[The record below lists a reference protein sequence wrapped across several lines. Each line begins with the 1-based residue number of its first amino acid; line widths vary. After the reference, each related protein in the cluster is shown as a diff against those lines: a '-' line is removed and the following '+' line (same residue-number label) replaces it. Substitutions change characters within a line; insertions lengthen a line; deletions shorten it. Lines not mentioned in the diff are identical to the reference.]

1 MPVSGGSDMSAD
13 VVIVGSGMAGLT
25 CAGLLRD
32 AGLSVLVLDKGR
44 GVGGRMATRRVS
56 LPAAELRFDHGA
68 QYLDADG
75 AGLSSLFRRYPAA
88 IGDWAD
94 ESGNAHV
101 VGQPGMSSLPRA
113 MADGIALRQGVEV
126 TGLRHTAEGWAIN
139 TADDS
144 IIAPHVAL
152 TVPAP
157 QAAALLAD
165 DPLGDRIGTVGMAPS
180 LVLMAAFPA
189 TSPRP
194 FVSLRQSDAAL
205 AWIAQDS
212 SKPGRP
218 ADAVTWVAHAST
230 EWSLAHLEHS
240 KEEIAAAMLPLLC
253 EAIGARAG
261 DALYTAGHR
270 WRYAQVTNPLG
281 QPFLRHPGGRLHLGG
296 DWCLG
301 RKVEHAVASGAAMAR
316 DILGQRDV
324 A

>member
-1 MPVSGGSDMSAD
+1 MSAD
-13 VVIVGSGMAGLT
+13 VVIIGSGMAGLT
-25 CAGLLRD
+25 CADLLRD
-32 AGLSVLVLDKGR
+32 AGVSVLVLDKGR

-56 LPAAELRFDHGA
+56 LPGAELRFDHGA
-68 QYLDADG
+68 QYLDEDG
-75 AGLSSLFRRYPAA
+75 AELSSLFRRYPAA
-88 IGDWAD
+88 VGDWAD
-94 ESGNAHV
+94 ERGITHV
-101 VGQPGMSSLPRA
+101 VGQAGMSSLPRA
-113 MADGIALRQGVEV
+113 MADGLALRQGVEV
-126 TGLRHTAEGWAIN
+126 TGLRQTAEGWAIN

-144 IIAPHVAL
+144 FIAPHVVL

-165 DPLGDRIGTVGMAPS
+165 DPLADRVGTVAMAPS
-180 LVLMAAFPA
+180 LVLMVAFPA
-189 TSPRP
+189 TSSRP
-194 FVSLRQSDAAL
+194 FVSCRQSDAAL

-218 ADAVTWVAHAST
+218 ADAVTWVAHAGT

-240 KEEIAAAMLPLLC
+240 KEEIAATMLPLLC

-261 DALYTAGHR
+261 DALYTAAHR
-270 WRYAQVTNPLG
+270 WRYAQVTKPLG

-301 RKVEHAVASGAAMAR
+301 AKVDHAVASGAAMAR

-324 A
+324 G